1 MSNDKLKELA
11 AIEAS
16 KLIPRSGIIGIG
28 TGSTVKFL
36 IKIMSEKYQLYKN
49 NQFVPTSLETEKLLS
64 NGNLTVIDDFTGRI
78 LMDFDGADEINPVG
92 DLIKGGGGA
101 LTREKIVAANSEK
114 FIVIADETKMVN
126 RLGKFK
132 VPVEIVPFLHSKTLE
147 KIESLGGITQK
158 RKHGKEISDN
168 GNILADADFGIIE
181 NPGLLEKEIKMIT
194 GVVEVGLFTNLASQS
209 IIGTEEGIINKKY
222 K

>member
-64 NGNLTVIDDFTGRI
+64 NGNLTVIDDFTGKI

-114 FIVIADETKMVN
+114 FIVIADETKIVN

-181 NPGLLEKEIKMIT
+181 DPGLLEREIKMIT
-194 GVVEVGLFTNLASQS
+194 GVVEVGLFTNMASQS